1 MCLMILLCLEKW
13 SLWSFG
19 PKQHCERYTMYIT
32 LNMYILALSHESCCV
47 YIKVALIK
55 KKMEKSKGI
64 LNPTQIQVF
73 SVLLMVCTCLTH
85 LTPYTLLLPN
95 SQTSDLDI
103 KSIILDNQGISYLRN
118 VLNVTLNKAWNSTL
132 IISPL
137 WKKQSI
143 HKQWCFFTF
152 P

>member
-1 MCLMILLCLEKW
+1 
-13 SLWSFG
+13 
-19 PKQHCERYTMYIT
+19 
-32 LNMYILALSHESCCV
+32 
-47 YIKVALIK
+47 
-55 KKMEKSKGI
+55 MEKSKGI

-118 VLNVTLNKAWNSTL
+118 VLNVTLNKA
-132 IISPL
+132 
-137 WKKQSI
+137 
-143 HKQWCFFTF
+143 
-152 P
+152 